1 MGAKASEIKWV
12 RASSLF
18 PNAQLVVDGSSKD
31 DVNQGRLGNCWF
43 LAALVGATTIPHIFK
58 KLVPRDQVI
67 GINIAET
74 HFQEQGFDKKQYAGI
89 FHFKF
94 WQYGSWVDVI
104 VDDFLPTI
112 DGELL
117 FVQSDDRYVDEDRAI
132 FLEQLQ
138 LQTTGARCGRVW
150 WRRPT
155 PNCTAPM
162 STSVVG

>member
-1 MGAKASEIKWV
+1 MASEIKWV

-43 LAALVGATTIPHIFK
+43 LSALVGAATIPHIFK
-58 KLVPRDQVI
+58 KLVPRDQVH
-67 GINIAET
+67 NQASKKNET
-74 HFQEQGFDKKQYAGI
+74 HFQVQGFDKKQYAGI

-112 DGELL
+112 NGELL
-117 FVQSDDRYVDEDRAI
+117 FVQSDDRYRRTSYKIFKAASNCDRQGGDVA
-132 FLEQLQ
+132 LPGREGLRQA
-138 LQTTGARCGRVW
+138 ARLL
-150 WRRPT
+150 
-155 PNCTAPM
+155 
-162 STSVVG
+162 

>member
-1 MGAKASEIKWV
+1 MSTEASEIKWV

-43 LAALVGATTIPHIFK
+43 LCALVGAATIPHIFK

-67 GINIAET
+67 RVQGSKKTKT
-74 HFQEQGFDKKQYAGI
+74 HFQVQGFDKKQYAGI

-112 DGELL
+112 NGELL
-117 FVQSDDRYVDEDRAI
+117 FVQSDDRYICR
-132 FLEQLQ
+132 
-138 LQTTGARCGRVW
+138 
-150 WRRPT
+150 
-155 PNCTAPM
+155 
-162 STSVVG
+162 